1 MTDPTHDTGSNDRED
16 GMLRKSVSKYSMSA
30 IFATGLAL
38 AVAAEAQAQ
47 TVLRFADYGPNR
59 GSRAEEQMWF
69 ADELAKRTDGRV
81 RIEFH
86 WGGALLS
93 ATGMFDGIASG
104 VAAMGAI
111 TAAYFPQQL
120 YAYSVGDAM
129 IAVPDSVASSMAL
142 YEMGTSD
149 EQMLA
154 EFDRSGL
161 VYIANYTVGPIQF
174 ICTGGPIGSLDDLR
188 GKKIRYSGD
197 IGKVLEQ
204 LGANAV
210 PLPLPETYQG
220 LDTGLVDCAQTY
232 AYTAVSYKLFEVTNQ
247 YLDVNWATLGSNG
260 VLMNK
265 SQFEALG
272 EEDQQVLRELGREF
286 TERLARRIEG
296 DNREV
301 IENFRAG
308 YEGRTI
314 DVVTPGP
321 EEIARLDELG
331 QPFVDEWVARGAS
344 VGADGARLLETYR
357 TLTTKYATE
366 AQE

>member
-1 MTDPTHDTGSNDRED
+1 MKN
-16 GMLRKSVSKYSMSA
+16 SVSKYATSA
-30 IFATGLAL
+30 IFATGLAF
-38 AVAAEAQAQ
+38 AVVAQAQAQ

-93 ATGMFDGIASG
+93 ATGMLDGVTSG

-111 TAAYFPQQL
+111 TAAFFPQQL

-154 EFDRSGL
+154 EFERAGL

-174 ICTGGPIGSLDDLR
+174 ICTGSPIATLDDLR
-188 GKKIRYSGD
+188 GKKVRYSGD

-204 LGANAV
+204 LGATTV
-210 PLPLPETYQG
+210 PLPLPEVYQG
-220 LDTGLVDCAQTY
+220 LDTGLIDCAQTY
-232 AYTAVSYKLFEVTNQ
+232 AYTAVSYNLFEVSNQ

-260 VLMNK
+260 ILMNK
-265 SQFEALG
+265 SQFEALN
-272 EEDQQVLRELGREF
+272 EEDRQALRELGREF
-286 TERLARRIEG
+286 TERLARRIEV
-296 DNREV
+296 DNRQV
-301 IENFRAG
+301 IDNFRAG

-314 DVVTPGP
+314 NVVIPGP
-321 EEIARLDELG
+321 DEIARLDEIG
-331 QPFVDEWVARGAS
+331 RPFVDEWIGRGTS
-344 VGADGARLLETYR
+344 VGADGAQLLETYR
-357 TLTTKYATE
+357 TLIDKYAAGTSE
-366 AQE
+366 